1 MLTAAEVVD
10 LRFSSAGLFRAGYA
24 ADAVDD
30 WLDHVIRT
38 LRAYEGDAEGTVELL
53 AEDARET
60 TLPTARGRD
69 AYATEEV
76 DVAIERVAIA
86 LAEHER
92 EA

>member
-10 LRFSSAGLFRAGYA
+10 LRFSPAGLFRAGYA

-76 DVAIERVAIA
+76 DVAIERVAVA
-86 LAEHER
+86 LAEHELQ
-92 EA
+92 A